1 MNKLSKQPNSVL
13 IVNEVL
19 PNTTTKDINLYNA
32 HVTSKRLKSFE
43 SKEDLLFLNSV
54 IVRWAQYVGVDT
66 PEASTLNMLANF
78 IKENFPSLNGY
89 DLKECVTLLA
99 TQSLP
104 TEAKHYGKISPIY
117 VSEVLKAYQEH
128 KSNIIFKVKDSI
140 DKKQREVVI
149 PMPDEERV
157 LNFKL
162 LIKLAKEDNSK
173 GLFYMDAGDSLY
185 NFIKFNKLIKLTPEL
200 IEEAMTAGEKDYQNA
215 KKKKVVEAT
224 IKNQSYLSIADMQY
238 EKDDI
243 IRKGAR
249 QFVVNRFLL
258 NLELEPLL
266 EKININML
274 KY

>member
-1 MNKLSKQPNSVL
+1 MNKLSKQQNSVST
-13 IVNEVL
+13 ISTVL

-32 HVTSKRLKSFE
+32 HVTAKRLKSFE
-43 SKEDLLFLNSV
+43 TKEDLLFLNSV

-66 PEASTLNMLANF
+66 PEASSINMLANF
-78 IKENFPSLNGY
+78 IKENFPSLNSY
-89 DLKECVTLLA
+89 DLKECITLLA

-117 VSEVLKAYQEH
+117 VSEVLKAYQEY

-140 DKKQREVVI
+140 SKIEREEVV

-157 LNFKL
+157 ENFKL
-162 LIKLAKEDNSK
+162 LLTIAKEDNSK

-224 IKNQSYLSIADMQY
+224 IKNQSYLSVADMQY

-266 EKININML
+266 KKININML

>member
-1 MNKLSKQPNSVL
+1 MNKLSKQQNSVS
-13 IVNEVL
+13 IISTVL
-19 PNTTTKDINLYNA
+19 PNTTSKDINLYNA
-32 HVTSKRLKSFE
+32 HITSKRLKDYE
-43 SKEDLLFLNSV
+43 TKEDLGFLNSV
-54 IVRWAQYVGVDT
+54 IARWSQYVGLDI
-66 PEASTLNMLANF
+66 PEASNINMLANF

-89 DLKECVTLLA
+89 DLKECINLLA

-104 TEAKHYGKISPIY
+104 TEAKHYGKLSPIY
-117 VSEVLKAYQEH
+117 VSEVLKAYQEY

-140 DKKQREVVI
+140 NKIEREVVV
-149 PMPDEERV
+149 PMPDEERIQ
-157 LNFKL
+157 NFKL
-162 LIKLAKEDNSK
+162 LLTIAKEDNSK

-200 IEEAMTAGEKDYQNA
+200 IEEAMKSGQGHFDNV
-215 KKKKVVEAT
+215 KKQKAIEAT
-224 IKNQSYLSIADMQY
+224 IKNNSYKSVADMQY

-266 EKININML
+266 QKININML

>member
-13 IVNEVL
+13 TISEVL

-32 HVTSKRLKSFE
+32 HVTAKRLKSYE
-43 SKEDLLFLNSV
+43 TKEDLLFLNSV
-54 IVRWAQYVGVDT
+54 VVRWSQYVGVDT
-66 PEASTLNMLANF
+66 PEASTINMLANF

-117 VSEVLKAYQEH
+117 ISEVLKAYQEY

-140 DKKQREVVI
+140 DKKEREIVV

-157 LNFKL
+157 INFKL
-162 LIKLAKEDNSK
+162 LITLAKEDNTK

-200 IEEAMTAGEKDYQNA
+200 IKEAMTAGEKDYQNA

-243 IRKGAR
+243 IKKGAR

-258 NLELEPLL
+258 NLDLEPLL

-274 KY
+274 RY